1 MRKAPRCTWKNF
13 PGAPFWICRNLRLGY
28 SSLILGWI
36 PKAMT
41 RRAPA
46 LRVNYSTKVYV
57 TRQGGQEID
66 NLTSEFWTM
75 WKFCTIAYCQTDAP
89 QIKKYNIWW
98 LIKPRRLGY
107 GNLTVKTWNQGRWW
121 ETDFDIFPKS
131 SLIFNK
137 IGSRFDL
144 DQLLS
149 RFSNKIMVQSTL
161 WCKNGKA
168 TSGEIWSFWNLS
180 VKIRL
185 RAWNSYLNKNLFEF
199 SLKFYLNIC

>member
-28 SSLILGWI
+28 SSLILGWR

-57 TRQGGQEID
+57 TRQGGQQID

-75 WKFCTIAYCQTDAP
+75 WKFCTIADRQINAR

-98 LIKPRRLGY
+98 LVKPRRLDDEDLMVKPGTKVDDESVILMKI
-107 GNLTVKTWNQGRWW
+107 LT
-121 ETDFDIFPKS
+121 S
-131 SLIFNK
+131 CK
-137 IGSRFDL
+137 IHARSIRRHYLGWKMVGESEFDL
-144 DQLLS
+144 
-149 RFSNKIMVQSTL
+149 KIARGSTQH
-161 WCKNGKA
+161 W
-168 TSGEIWSFWNLS
+168 
-180 VKIRL
+180 KI
-185 RAWNSYLNKNLFEF
+185 
-199 SLKFYLNIC
+199 LKFWPGTTNIWERRPGA